1 MYVRDK
7 HSKYRLQDKLLYKVA
22 DVAYI
27 VAALIWVSVNKT
39 DIEIRQFISRQ
50 YLKTDI
56 GYSSCNRSV
65 FVHLCRDNA
74 PATYD
79 KTLETA
85 IDTAMN
91 MNETL

>member
-7 HSKYRLQDKLLYKVA
+7 HSKYRLQDKPLYKVA

-50 YLKTDI
+50 YLKTLI
-56 GYSSCNRSV
+56 
-65 FVHLCRDNA
+65 
-74 PATYD
+74 
-79 KTLETA
+79 
-85 IDTAMN
+85 
-91 MNETL
+91 